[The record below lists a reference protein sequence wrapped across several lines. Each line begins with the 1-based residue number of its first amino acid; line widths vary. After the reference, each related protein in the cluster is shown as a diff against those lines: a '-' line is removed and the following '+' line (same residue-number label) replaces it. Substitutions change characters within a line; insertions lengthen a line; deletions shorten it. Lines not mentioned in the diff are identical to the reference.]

1 MMRMTNECFL
11 PRTPRRSLFLT
22 LVLERKVENAKLA
35 FSVLE
40 WAGNMTDQ
48 PHSGCKRGLLR
59 HVLGEIVD
67 RQFKILLK

>member
-1 MMRMTNECFL
+1 
-11 PRTPRRSLFLT
+11 
-22 LVLERKVENAKLA
+22 LERKVENA

-59 HVLGEIVD
+59 LVLEEIED
-67 RQFKILLK
+67 RQFKKLVTEERKFRVLRGGCTAA